1 LAINIKHI
9 KTDIANIGE
18 ATRFV
23 YESDKRLFFVRLA
36 MITLQSILPLASLY
50 LLKLLV
56 DGVTNSIVHHNT
68 IGL

>member
-1 LAINIKHI
+1 MAINIKYTKI
-9 KTDIANIGE
+9 DIANIGE
-18 ATRFV
+18 AARFV

-36 MITLQSILPLASLY
+36 MITLQSILPLVSLY

>member
-1 LAINIKHI
+1 MAINIKHI

-18 ATRFV
+18 AARFV